1 MTAFA
6 AEEVVRPACLVGGRE
21 ETGDARFP
29 VVYPYTGEIV
39 GEAPLL
45 GRATV
50 RAALDLAGAAHV
62 RLDRHERAE
71 VLERVAVRIA
81 AEAEPLARLIT
92 RESGL
97 SLADTRH
104 ETGRAADVFRF
115 AAHAAL
121 RDDGEAFACDVS
133 AHGRARRAYTMRE
146 PVRLVAA
153 ITPFNHPLNQ
163 VAHKLAPALA
173 AGAPIVLKPSEKT
186 PLAALW
192 LARAILEAGYSEDAL
207 AVVTGDREEILDE
220 MLAHEAVEVVSF
232 TGGVAVG
239 KEIAGRL
246 GYRRAVLELGGNDP
260 LLVLRD
266 AEIERAAVLV
276 VTGATRN
283 SGQRCTAVK
292 RVIVEEPVAD
302 ALAAAVATLAGRLR
316 VGDPLDERTDIGT
329 LIDEPAAELVEQRV
343 AAAVAD
349 GAVLLSGGERRGAQ
363 LVPPV
368 LDRVEARHELVQE
381 ETFGPAIPLLRVRD
395 LDEALAVANGTA
407 YGLSAGVVS
416 NDLAAVTR
424 CIREL
429 RCGTVNV
436 DEVPGFRTEATPFG
450 GVKASGLGIKEGVVE
465 AMRGM
470 TNTKLF
476 SLPWPR

>member
-6 AEEVVRPACLVGGRE
+6 AADVLRPACVVGGRE
-21 ETGDARFP
+21 ETGDRRFP
-29 VVYPYTGEIV
+29 VVYPYTGETV

-45 GRATV
+45 PRETV
-50 RAALDLAGAAHV
+50 RRALDLAAAARV
-62 RLDRHERAE
+62 ALDRHARAQ
-71 VLERVAVRIA
+71 VLERVAARIA
-81 AEAEPLARLIT
+81 AESEQLARLIT
-92 RESGL
+92 SESGL
-97 SLADTRH
+97 CLADTRH
-104 ETGRAADVFRF
+104 ETGRAVDVFRL

-121 RDDGEAFACDVS
+121 DDDGRAFACDVS
-133 AHGRARRAYTMRE
+133 AHGRRRRAYTVRE

-153 ITPFNHPLNQ
+153 VTPFNHPLNQ
-163 VAHKLAPALA
+163 VAHKLAPAIA
-173 AGAPIVLKPSEKT
+173 AAAPIVLKPSEKT

-192 LARAILEAGYSEDAL
+192 LARAILGAGYPEDAL
-207 AVVTGDREEILDE
+207 AVVTGNREEILDE
-220 MLAHEAVEVVSF
+220 MLAHDAVEVVSF
-232 TGGVAVG
+232 TGGVDAG
-239 KEIAGRL
+239 KAIAARL
-246 GYRRAVLELGGNDP
+246 GYRRGVLELGGNDP

-266 AEIERAAVLV
+266 ADVERAAELA

-302 ALAAAVATLAGRLR
+302 RLAAAVAVRAAALR
-316 VGDPLDERTDIGT
+316 VGDPAADDTEVGT
-329 LIDEPAAELVEQRV
+329 LIDEPAAALVEERV
-343 AAAVAD
+343 RAAAAD
-349 GAVLLSGGERRGAQ
+349 GAQLLAGGGRSGAQ

-368 LDRVEARHELVQE
+368 LDRVEPRHELVRE

-416 NDLAAVTR
+416 NDLAAITR

-436 DEVPGFRTEATPFG
+436 DEVPGFRSEATPFG
-450 GVKASGLGIKEGVVE
+450 GVKASGLGVKEGVVE
-465 AMRGM
+465 AMHGM
-470 TNTKLF
+470 ANVKLF
-476 SLPWPR
+476 TLPWP